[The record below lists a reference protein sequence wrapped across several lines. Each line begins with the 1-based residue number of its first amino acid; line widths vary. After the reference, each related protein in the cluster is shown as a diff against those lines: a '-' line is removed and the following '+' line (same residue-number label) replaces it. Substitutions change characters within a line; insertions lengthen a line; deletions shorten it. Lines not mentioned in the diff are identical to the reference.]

1 MKRTR
6 IKPELIASIWTTE
19 QDCFLIENCSLSI
32 EELRVH
38 LPFSEEEIRVRK
50 SVLGLVRRH
59 RQMNRM

>member
-1 MKRTR
+1 MKRNR

-19 QDCFLIENCSLSI
+19 QDCLLIENSSLSI
-32 EELRVH
+32 EELKVH

>member
-1 MKRTR
+1 MKRNR
-6 IKPELIASIWTTE
+6 IKPELITSIWTTE
-19 QDCFLIENCSLSI
+19 QDCLLIENSSLSI
-32 EELRVH
+32 EELKVH

>member
-1 MKRTR
+1 MKSIR

-19 QDCFLIENCSLSI
+19 QDCFLIENGSLSI